1 MAGEPAL
8 SDYLPIPHATA
19 PLTADPEQQREET
32 AQSLADAPTMSHA
45 LAVDDH
51 DVKGEAQLSHN
62 GEIKDLGWTDDVDQ
76 IVNPLVGGMPNQDLW
91 VLIRRFNKVSWPVEA
106 FGRVSRSSCHDS
118 KCIMSRNTRIPC
130 PEVWISTL
138 QTRRNSPPISFE
150 PILNVCT

>member
-19 PLTADPEQQREET
+19 PLTADPEQQHEET

-106 FGRVSRSSCHDS
+106 FGRVSRSSCHAANVS
-118 KCIMSRNTRIPC
+118 CQGIP
-130 PEVWISTL
+130 VFRA
-138 QTRRNSPPISFE
+138 RRSGSQHCRRGG
-150 PILNVCT
+150 ILPR